1 MRFLT
6 ADGALKA
13 VAELNK
19 WRLHGSRIIV
29 DIARDTAERIKQGQI
44 YLLYHTITKKCIAF
58 LLI

>member
-1 MRFLT
+1 VRFLT

-19 WRLHGSRIIV
+19 WQLHGSRIIV
-29 DIARDTAERIKQGQI
+29 DIVRDTGERIKQGQI

>member
-19 WRLHGSRIIV
+19 WQLHGSRIIV

-44 YLLYHTITKKCIAF
+44 Y
-58 LLI
+58 